1 MKEEYLSSLKVK
13 VDWQSLTTD
22 EIDLVLEARI
32 RMYQESVKE
41 NGHEAVRE
49 GYVLERIASIHN
61 LRKADSLA
69 QDGKVK
75 INRYIRR
82 HNLRKEEDLRA
93 LQMMILTLTFPEPE
107 YTSDEIKSDAGKVRQ
122 IVKQKYFPWR
132 ILHYAIMLVIGP
144 RRYRHLIYDTFACIK
159 GKGLHFGVKRMKMFL
174 RRYPKYRYVVKTDFK
189 KFYQSIPHMS
199 IEKAMRK
206 RFKDENFIRLLHV
219 ALFTYDSGEDL
230 IKILE
235 DETARKKRSTHW
247 GFHKSA

>member
-93 LQMMILTLTFPEPE
+93 LQMMILTLTFPDPE

-132 ILHYAIMLVIGP
+132 ILHYAIMLVSGP
-144 RRYRHLIYDTFACIK
+144 
-159 GKGLHFGVKRMKMFL
+159 
-174 RRYPKYRYVVKTDFK
+174 
-189 KFYQSIPHMS
+189 
-199 IEKAMRK
+199 MR
-206 RFKDENFIRLLHV
+206 DLYSRLLN
-219 ALFTYDSGEDL
+219 AA
-230 IKILE
+230 IL
-235 DETARKKRSTHW
+235 TASTSPISSAFVPPCHTDAAASSPPGSIRSSTRQ
-247 GFHKSA
+247 